1 MDIQSIDRVVC
12 VWFCYHKHHICIVLS
27 LSFLWCLQW
36 LCDFIMNYR
45 PEPSISYSQSRTN
58 CFSCNHFRV
67 KKANVIAEKAQ
78 NFVMIM
84 FIFRSKWS
92 LSRFTCFL
100 FMQRTAFIEAGIWPQ
115 ANVPLSIA
123 NKYVF
128 MTPMLMSDK
137 YLLQKTDF
145 DTRPQLCFILLF
157 LGILSPDAFASM
169 PYIDTQLIFNVTY

>member
-1 MDIQSIDRVVC
+1 
-12 VWFCYHKHHICIVLS
+12 
-27 LSFLWCLQW
+27 
-36 LCDFIMNYR
+36 
-45 PEPSISYSQSRTN
+45 
-58 CFSCNHFRV
+58 
-67 KKANVIAEKAQ
+67 
-78 NFVMIM
+78 
-84 FIFRSKWS
+84 
-92 LSRFTCFL
+92 
-100 FMQRTAFIEAGIWPQ
+100 MQRTAFIEARIWPQ